1 MEKSSILGYLISDLK
16 LPTDEP
22 LDGNLENLIF
32 EKLEKILS
40 TSIIPHITDRELN
53 LISIVIAYIK
63 VLTSAMTSRPNIM
76 NQLLEKASKHE
87 ENIITT
93 LLNVLETPD
102 ILNQQNIYTT
112 DESIQLVLEFLT
124 LISSN
129 PEIGLSIVNEHA
141 PKIL

>member
-1 MEKSSILGYLISDLK
+1 MEKSSILAYLICDLK

-22 LDGNLENLIF
+22 LDGNLENLIL

-102 ILNQQNIYTT
+102 ILNQENIYTT
-112 DESIQLVLEFLT
+112 DESIQFILEFLT
-124 LISSN
+124 IISSN
-129 PEIGLSIVNEHA
+129 TEIGLTIVNEHA

>member
-1 MEKSSILGYLISDLK
+1 LISDLK

-76 NQLLEKASKHE
+76 NQLIEKASKHE

-102 ILNQQNIYTT
+102 ILHQENIYTT
-112 DESIQLVLEFLT
+112 DESVQLVL
-124 LISSN
+124 
-129 PEIGLSIVNEHA
+129 
-141 PKIL
+141 